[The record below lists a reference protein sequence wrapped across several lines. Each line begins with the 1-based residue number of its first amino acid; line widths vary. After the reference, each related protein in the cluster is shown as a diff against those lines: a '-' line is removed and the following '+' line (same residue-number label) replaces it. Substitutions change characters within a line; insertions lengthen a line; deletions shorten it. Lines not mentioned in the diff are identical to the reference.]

1 MDARARCALCDR
13 GRHDPVS
20 RILVTRLDEAPT
32 PAAAVG
38 LSFSAQEAASP
49 TWPRAAAAHVGPAP
63 RRRRRL
69 ARWCCRACREDG
81 RTLMAARQA
90 AADPAHRA
98 PPRGLRDP
106 PHQGLVGLGGFA
118 VATLGSWWHGVP
130 LTDALFRG
138 VLGGVAGY
146 FVGGFAGV
154 IVWRNL
160 LQSEAR
166 LAVARAAELRR
177 RELERLQSAD

>member
-1 MDARARCALCDR
+1 M
-13 GRHDPVS
+13 
-20 RILVTRLDEAPT
+20 
-32 PAAAVG
+32 
-38 LSFSAQEAASP
+38 AQVKPPLIPLTEH
-49 TWPRAAAAHVGPAP
+49 PRAAYAI
-63 RRRRRL
+63 RR
-69 ARWCCRACREDG
+69 
-81 RTLMAARQA
+81 TKS
-90 AADPAHRA
+90 
-98 PPRGLRDP
+98 
-106 PHQGLVGLGGFA
+106 LVGLGGFA

-138 VLGGVAGY
+138 VIGGVAGY

-177 RELERLQSAD
+177 RELERLRSAD